1 MPTLS
6 EFIMTIGLRYNEADG
21 TTQTFFRF
29 ETTRQFQAFRYEVEV
44 DGNMDAQARTLDF
57 TIKGVRAPV
66 KLMSGTGSA
75 VTEFHYPV
83 LEGEYLI
90 TVSGAKQSGSL
101 RFRGSAQEIELLVG
115 EEKDFV
121 QVRLADDIETI
132 RA

>member
-21 TTQTFFRF
+21 STRTFFRF

-44 DGNMDAQARTLDF
+44 DGTMDMQTRTLDF

-75 VTEFHYPV
+75 VTEFHYPL
-83 LEGEYLI
+83 LEGEYVVN
-90 TVSGAKQSGSL
+90 VSGAKQSGSL
-101 RFRGSAQEIELLVG
+101 RFRGSAQEIELLSQR
-115 EEKDFV
+115 EKDFV
-121 QVRLADDIETI
+121 QIRLADEIEKI